1 MSLPAPWWRS
11 TVALLANELRLLG
24 RRPENLLVAI
34 VVPAAVL
41 VFFGAVGVGGT
52 GPPLSRLDHL
62 VPACVAVA
70 IIATGFVN
78 VGIATAYERSYGV
91 LKRLGGAPIDRAVVL
106 VAKIGAVLV
115 VVAGAVAG
123 LVAVASLG
131 LGWRGSGPPSPLVL
145 AAAVVFGSAAF
156 AGLGLALAGLLRAE
170 AVLAVANGVL
180 IGLLL
185 VGGTIV
191 PASELPGI
199 LADLAR
205 ALPSSALV
213 DALRAAFGD
222 ASVDVGWSLVVL
234 AGWAVGAGA
243 VAARTFRWD

>member
-1 MSLPAPWWRS
+1 MSPPATWWRS
-11 TVALLANELRLLG
+11 TLALLANELRLLG
-24 RRPENLLVAI
+24 RRPENLLVAV

-41 VFFGAVGVGGT
+41 VFFGALGT
-52 GPPLSRLDHL
+52 GGARLALFRLDHL
-62 VPACVAVA
+62 VPASVAVA

-78 VGIATAYERSYGV
+78 VGIASAYERSYGV
-91 LKRLGGAPIDRAVVL
+91 LKRLGGAPIHRTVV
-106 VAKIGAVLV
+106 VMAKIGAVLV
-115 VVAGAVAG
+115 VTSGTVLG
-123 LVAVASLG
+123 LVAIAWLG
-131 LGWRGSGPPSPLVL
+131 LGWRGSGPPAPLILV
-145 AAAVVFGSAAF
+145 AAVGLGTAAF
-156 AGLGLALAGLLRAE
+156 TALGLALAGLLRAE
-170 AVLAVANGVL
+170 AVLAIANGAFV
-180 IGLLL
+180 GLLL

-213 DALRAAFGD
+213 DALRAALGD
-222 ASVDVGWSLVVL
+222 ASMDAGWALIVL